1 MSGIESFPLHLATSV
16 AVYVAG
22 SAAGWVVNI
31 NAWRL
36 ARDKAPLPWP
46 GPLEKAVRWRFPLVE
61 MLCGLLFL
69 LVYLRYGATV
79 ATPVYMAFAA
89 GLLLVTVTDLTHLVV
104 PFEVTLPGILLGL
117 GCAVL
122 QSFWPGAGFQVVG
135 GQAPWLAALI
145 GIEAGGGVIFL
156 LDKAARVFL
165 RKPGMGGGDIWLMG
179 MVGAFFGW
187 IGVYFTLSLGAF
199 IGVAMGLAAIAF
211 AGRETNG
218 PDEADEDDEAAAPGQ
233 EPVDLG
239 DLYGFPGT
247 ILITAAIHTGAMLTG
262 RLAEEEPDDED
273 EEEFTVA
280 NRYIPFAP
288 SLCLAALIV
297 LFFGQE
303 IYTRYFA
310 LPG

>member
-1 MSGIESFPLHLATSV
+1 MPIPESYPVHLAICL
-16 AVYVAG
+16 AAYVLG
-22 SAAGWVVNI
+22 SAAGWAVNV

-36 ARDKAPLPWP
+36 ARNMAPLPWS
-46 GPLEKAVRWRFPLVE
+46 GPVEKAVRWRFPAVE
-61 MLCGLLFL
+61 MVCGVLFL
-69 LVYLRYGATV
+69 LVYLRFGLTA
-79 ATPVYMAFAA
+79 ATPVYMLVAA

-117 GCAVL
+117 ACAVL
-122 QSFWPGAGFQVVG
+122 QTYQPEAGFAVIG

-199 IGVAMGLAAIAF
+199 IGVVMGLAAIAL
-211 AGRETNG
+211 AGRETAEQAEEEG
-218 PDEADEDDEAAAPGQ
+218 DEAAEPGA

-247 ILITAAIHTGAMLTG
+247 ILITAAVHTFAMVTG
-262 RLAEEEPDDED
+262 RARDEEFEEED
-273 EEEFTVA
+273 EEEFTVS

-303 IYTRYFA
+303 IYARYFA